1 MVVQHSIRGTISRS
15 EAGLAGPPPR
25 RRALRGARRGSRA
38 GLRGRAAKHD
48 QLRCRGHPRSEETS
62 SAQPTALGPLGPT
75 DIARGLRADVGRSPS
90 SVRTSQRP
98 GSATSFERRSLLD
111 ESRSRIREQRGRKPT
126 PRRHLARGG
135 SGKSVTRRHACHARL
150 EVFRVAGALWPWH
163 AGRLSRHRPSVGR
176 TASLMEKA
184 RLGMLHQVPEA
195 LRQLLKEAGFEWAAW
210 NASWRHAVSGAQVTF
225 AELRDHLD
233 EAWLRQRIAESLRAA
248 RRPLPSGPNGA
259 ASSVILES
267 DREAQRMY

>member
-1 MVVQHSIRGTISRS
+1 
-15 EAGLAGPPPR
+15 
-25 RRALRGARRGSRA
+25 
-38 GLRGRAAKHD
+38 
-48 QLRCRGHPRSEETS
+48 
-62 SAQPTALGPLGPT
+62 
-75 DIARGLRADVGRSPS
+75 
-90 SVRTSQRP
+90 
-98 GSATSFERRSLLD
+98 
-111 ESRSRIREQRGRKPT
+111 
-126 PRRHLARGG
+126 
-135 SGKSVTRRHACHARL
+135 
-150 EVFRVAGALWPWH
+150 
-163 AGRLSRHRPSVGR
+163 
-176 TASLMEKA
+176 MEKA

-267 DREAQRMY
+267 DREAQRMYDVDLLSLAAQQFADLPADVRLRLTRRIDLLRSDPTPPDGKGLDGLPTLRRVRDGEQRLVYEVDPAARRLTLILIGQELRTQAPLLRQLEDIMSFVGDGETLRRLAAEVLEDAADAREAQRALTSTATQARLSWMGVVGVEARQSLIPG